1 MWELGRGSLLILD
14 SAIGAAIFYRFNSIS
29 SAECY
34 ALIDLWPFW
43 SILGLKAKEEG
54 TSSI

>member
-1 MWELGRGSLLILD
+1 MWELGLGPLLILD
-14 SAIGAAIFYRFNSIS
+14 SAIGAVILCRFSSTS

-43 SILGLKAKEEG
+43 SMLGLKAKEEG